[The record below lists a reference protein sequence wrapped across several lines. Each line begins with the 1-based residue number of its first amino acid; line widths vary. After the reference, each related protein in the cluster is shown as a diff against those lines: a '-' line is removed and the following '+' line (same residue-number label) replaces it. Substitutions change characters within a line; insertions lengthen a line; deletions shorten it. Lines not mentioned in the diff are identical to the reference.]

1 MTLTITF
8 CRETVKTLNLHL
20 HAAFRAGN
28 LPLIKHISALLMLA
42 DPCCQHLPETPP
54 GTPTRR
60 LGYSTCGC

>member
-1 MTLTITF
+1 
-8 CRETVKTLNLHL
+8 L